1 MLNSANYLIFVNYED
16 FFYSIK
22 KKIKENVK
30 STCFF
35 SGYDCDSLALE
46 NITNF
51 LDSFISKFQYL
62 KKGFLEIRSKSININ
77 ILKKFQPSPNII
89 PAFSLNPESI
99 IREYEDKTP
108 SLKARLDAIKNLQE
122 LGWNIGLRFDPLI
135 WNNKKRNYED
145 FFSFVFNFLNVQK
158 LHSVTLGSFRMP
170 SKYLKKIA
178 KIRPDNYLIQKENT
192 KRLLEIKTEDLNK
205 EAKKFCESQ
214 ILKYL
219 PKQKLFL
226 N

>member
-1 MLNSANYLIFVNYED
+1 
-16 FFYSIK
+16 
-22 KKIKENVK
+22 
-30 STCFF
+30 
-35 SGYDCDSLALE
+35 
-46 NITNF
+46 
-51 LDSFISKFQYL
+51 
-62 KKGFLEIRSKSININ
+62 
-77 ILKKFQPSPNII
+77 
-89 PAFSLNPESI
+89 
-99 IREYEDKTP
+99 
-108 SLKARLDAIKNLQE
+108 
-122 LGWNIGLRFDPLI
+122 
-135 WNNKKRNYED
+135 
-145 FFSFVFNFLNVQK
+145 
-158 LHSVTLGSFRMP
+158 MP